1 MLEIPRVEEG
11 GHIGPVNSAL
21 VPRYGGESTYALL
34 PRLRDI
40 EAADR
45 KAGIKVVG
53 VPFDSGV
60 SYRPGARFGSNH
72 VRQSSRLLRPY
83 NPATNTS
90 PFAQTQVVDA
100 GDMAVNPFNINEA
113 IESIEQDALDLTAD
127 GSSLLTIGGD
137 HTIALPL
144 LRAASKRAKEPVA
157 LLHFDAH
164 LDTWNSYF
172 AARAKKASWIPKA
185 SAMWARAGRSTAR
198 RTSKTT
204 AGLGLAL
211 SPPRMCF
218 GRGWMKSSLSCATA
232 WASARCISPSILMCS
247 TQRMRPE
254 LAPRKPAG

>member
-40 EAADR
+40 ESEGR
-45 KAGIKVVG
+45 QAGIKVVG

-83 NPATNTS
+83 NPVTDTS

-113 IESIEQDALDLTAD
+113 IEAIEQDALDLTED
-127 GSSLLTIGGD
+127 GSSLLTIGGG
-137 HTIALPL
+137 HTHALPPF
-144 LRAASKRAKEPVA
+144 RAGSARAKKPAA
-157 LLHFDAH
+157 LLHFDAPF
-164 LDTWNSYF
+164 DTWGNYF
-172 AARAKKASWIPKA
+172 
-185 SAMWARAGRSTAR
+185 
-198 RTSKTT
+198 
-204 AGLGLAL
+204 
-211 SPPRMCF
+211 
-218 GRGWMKSSLSCATA
+218 CAD
-232 WASARCISPSILMCS
+232 
-247 TQRMRPE
+247 
-254 LAPRKPAG
+254 